1 MGARILRRKLEEI
14 ADRFHRP
21 LLLASSGSHSTHRN
35 QCKDSS
41 SEAPKLI
48 ARKQL
53 EVLGFGSSRF
63 CLFVLLYS
71 LLFSSIFVMWVR
83 WKKRRS
89 GVSALGR
96 RDDHG

>member
-1 MGARILRRKLEEI
+1 MGVRILRRKLEEI
-14 ADRFHRP
+14 ADRLHRP

-53 EVLGFGSSRF
+53 EAAGSSI
-63 CLFVLLYS
+63 CFVLQVAFFLHFCY
-71 LLFSSIFVMWVR
+71 V
-83 WKKRRS
+83 
-89 GVSALGR
+89 G
-96 RDDHG
+96 

>member
-14 ADRFHRP
+14 ADRLHRP

-53 EVLGFGSSRF
+53 EVLGLGGSMF
-63 CLFVLLYS
+63 CLFVLFYR
-71 LLFSSIFVMWVR
+71 LLFSSIFVMWGR
-83 WKKRRS
+83 WKK
-89 GVSALGR
+89 G
-96 RDDHG
+96 

>member
-14 ADRFHRP
+14 ADRLHRP

-53 EVLGFGSSRF
+53 EVLGFV
-63 CLFVLLYS
+63 CLFCSTACFFPPFLLC
-71 LLFSSIFVMWVR
+71 
-83 WKKRRS
+83 
-89 GVSALGR
+89 G
-96 RDDHG
+96 